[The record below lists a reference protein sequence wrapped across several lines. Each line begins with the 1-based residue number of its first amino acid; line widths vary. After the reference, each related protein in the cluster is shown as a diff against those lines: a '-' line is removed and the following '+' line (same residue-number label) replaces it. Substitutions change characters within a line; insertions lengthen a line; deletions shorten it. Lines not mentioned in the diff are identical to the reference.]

1 VIGIASLSS
10 QRMSGH
16 DASGARSSARSILA
30 VHTSRRDRI
39 IAGVAGGLGER
50 LGTDPMIIRLCFIVL
65 AAAGGFGILLYLG
78 AWLVAREPKDT
89 DAPPPTSSLQQTF
102 AVACVVLGTLLVLR
116 AARVWFGDEWVWPIS
131 LGALGSA
138 IIWTRSDAQNRARWT
153 RAAARLPGSPLAI
166 FVGDVS
172 PLRIVA
178 GGLLIAAG
186 MATFL
191 AANDALAAARTLV
204 LAIVVTAT
212 GAGLILG
219 PALWRMARQLS
230 EERRERIRQEERA
243 EVAAHLHDSVLQT
256 LALIQRTTSP
266 DESAMLARSQE
277 RELRAWLYGRS
288 DVPRSNSL
296 GAAIESIAA
305 RLERTHN
312 VVIDTVIV
320 GDCSLDDRLR
330 AAVAAC
336 GEAMTN
342 AAKHSGA
349 REVSV
354 YVEVE
359 PAVVKAYVRD
369 QGRGFDLASVTSDRA
384 GIAESI
390 RARMERNGGSAE
402 IVTRPGNGTEV
413 QLSMPR
419 PE

>member
-1 VIGIASLSS
+1 
-10 QRMSGH
+10 
-16 DASGARSSARSILA
+16 
-30 VHTSRRDRI
+30 
-39 IAGVAGGLGER
+39 
-50 LGTDPMIIRLCFIVL
+50 
-65 AAAGGFGILLYLG
+65 
-78 AWLVAREPKDT
+78 
-89 DAPPPTSSLQQTF
+89 
-102 AVACVVLGTLLVLR
+102 
-116 AARVWFGDEWVWPIS
+116 
-131 LGALGSA
+131 
-138 IIWTRSDAQNRARWT
+138 
-153 RAAARLPGSPLAI
+153 
-166 FVGDVS
+166 VS

-191 AANDALAAARTLV
+191 AANNALAAARTLV